1 MPDRPE
7 VLNQLYLR
15 SGRLPELGSGTE
27 AVVSEVFAQ
36 ARGLSPGSRLAV
48 VMNGRLRN
56 VTVTGIAL
64 SPEYIYAMTP
74 GDIMPSEG
82 RFGILWVPEALL
94 AATYDLQGAFNTVSL
109 KLVPGTSASSV
120 IAAVDRLLAPY
131 GGQGAYGRDQQT
143 SHVFLDAELTQL
155 RGMAAVLPPIFLLVA
170 AFLVNM
176 TLTRLIALEREQ
188 IGLLKALGYSSWAI
202 AWHYIEFVL
211 LISILGI
218 AIGYAFGIWAGNALT
233 VLYARYYSFPV
244 LVFSRAPV
252 LYVIAAAVTMGA
264 SVIGAIRAVRQAAWL
279 PPAVA
284 MVPPAPP
291 AYRRVFKGLNPI
303 RIQLPQRWIIVT
315 RHLLHWPWRSA
326 GSVMGMSLAT
336 AILVGSLWS
345 IGAMNF
351 MVDYTFNRTER
362 QDATVTFLASRPAA
376 ALYEVSRLPGVMA
389 AEPFAKI
396 GVEVSRGHLG
406 RRIGLAAYGAASEQT
421 RRSGF
426 SVQGILCSG
435 CPFSTAEVTGPS

>member
-1 MPDRPE
+1 
-7 VLNQLYLR
+7 
-15 SGRLPELGSGTE
+15 
-27 AVVSEVFAQ
+27 
-36 ARGLSPGSRLAV
+36 
-48 VMNGRLRN
+48 
-56 VTVTGIAL
+56 
-64 SPEYIYAMTP
+64 
-74 GDIMPSEG
+74 
-82 RFGILWVPEALL
+82 
-94 AATYDLQGAFNTVSL
+94 
-109 KLVPGTSASSV
+109 
-120 IAAVDRLLAPY
+120 
-131 GGQGAYGRDQQT
+131 
-143 SHVFLDAELTQL
+143 
-155 RGMAAVLPPIFLLVA
+155 MAAVLPPIFLLVA

-244 LVFSRAPV
+244 LVFSRDPV

-315 RHLLHWPWRSA
+315 RHLLHSGRGGAQGASWECPWRRQFSWVRCGRSA
-326 GSVMGMSLAT
+326 
-336 AILVGSLWS
+336 
-345 IGAMNF
+345 
-351 MVDYTFNRTER
+351 R
-362 QDATVTFLASRPAA
+362 
-376 ALYEVSRLPGVMA
+376 
-389 AEPFAKI
+389 
-396 GVEVSRGHLG
+396 
-406 RRIGLAAYGAASEQT
+406 
-421 RRSGF
+421 
-426 SVQGILCSG
+426 
-435 CPFSTAEVTGPS
+435 